1 MSSAAVGRLE
11 VCSGLAPLEVPPV
24 PTNDAY
30 NVWWLDRGPGGAP
43 AIRSTAAV
51 GCLPRRVIGLAAFAR
66 TAYAACACLDVAA
79 RGPREWAAAAAA
91 VYASF
96 FMLPTQIHERHLLPF
111 FPSWWLRSYIIA
123 ACSPGLWAG
132 ASRSRPICCI
142 PVAWWGYPA
151 ESVFGSVLGILT
163 PDRIAGIN
171 VVLWAT
177 LLIVL
182 WWLPSSRSGQPSTT
196 PPQDKP
202 AAASP

>member
-1 MSSAAVGRLE
+1 M
-11 VCSGLAPLEVPPV
+11 
-24 PTNDAY
+24 
-30 NVWWLDRGPGGAP
+30 
-43 AIRSTAAV
+43 
-51 GCLPRRVIGLAAFAR
+51 IGLAAFAA
-66 TAYAACACLDVAA
+66 AYLLVLVWMWR
-79 RGPREWAAAAAA
+79 RGPQYWAAAAAA

-111 FPSWWLRSYIIA
+111 FPLMVVAVIHHRRLLPWFVGWSITYTANLLHSG
-123 ACSPGLWAG
+123 GLVG
-132 ASRSRPICCI
+132 LPCGECVS
-142 PVAWWGYPA
+142 
-151 ESVFGSVLGILT
+151 SVLGILT